1 MKIAMIASECNPF
14 CKTGGLADVVLALS
28 RELVSLGNEV
38 CVVLPYY
45 SSNAKIPSCRLERLP
60 GYEVHLSWR
69 TQKVSLYKGVYE
81 GITFYFVGNDYYFLR
96 GSLYGF
102 QDDGERFAFFTL
114 ATESLFE
121 RIGFYPDVVH
131 VHDWQ
136 PGMLPLILKDRHS
149 KDPVYANT
157 RTVLTIHNPEF
168 NGMLDPSA
176 LGELYN
182 LPLSYF
188 ESGLTRYDE
197 KVSTLKTAV
206 MTADKITTVSP
217 THRGEL
223 LTPLYSRGMDGALR
237 LRKSDFCGILN
248 GIDEEEWDPTC
259 DIDIA
264 MNFNGKT
271 LTKGKQACRKALLE
285 SAGIEDSGGPIF
297 GLVSRLTSQKGIHLV
312 ERVGR
317 ALLEQGAM
325 LFLVGSGEEALEN
338 GLRDLRY
345 HYPSSCSVYFGY
357 NNALAH
363 KVYAGSDFFL
373 MPSLFEPC
381 GIGQMIAE
389 RYATLPV
396 ARDTGGLHD
405 TIVPYSPL
413 EDKDATG
420 FLFRDF
426 DEGGLRYGC
435 PLALEVYAD
444 KKKLRKMRL
453 NAMKVNH
460 GWKASALEYLKL
472 YRSIAK

>member
-1 MKIAMIASECNPF
+1 MKIAMVASECNPF

-45 SSNAKIPSCRLERLP
+45 SINAKIPSCRLERLFS
-60 GYEVHLSWR
+60 YDVHMSWR
-69 TQKVSLYKGVYE
+69 NQSATLYKGVYE

-102 QDDGERFAFFTL
+102 PDDGERFAFFSL
-114 ATESLFE
+114 AAEGLFGKIDF
-121 RIGFYPDVVH
+121 RPDVVH

-136 PGMLPLILKDRHS
+136 PGMLPLILKERHRD
-149 KDPVYANT
+149 DPVYKNA

-168 NGMLDPSA
+168 KGMLLPSA

-182 LPLSYF
+182 LPISCF
-188 ESGLTRYDE
+188 ESGLSRYDE
-197 KVSTLKTAV
+197 GVSTLKTAV
-206 MTADKITTVSP
+206 MTADKVTTVSP

-237 LRKSDFCGILN
+237 LREEDFVGILN
-248 GIDEEEWDPTC
+248 GIDEEEWDPSN

-264 MNFNGKT
+264 CNFDAKT
-271 LTKGKQACRKALLE
+271 LTKGKKACRKALLE
-285 SAGIEDSGGPIF
+285 SAGLHDNGGPVF

-312 ERVGR
+312 ERIGR
-317 ALLEQGAM
+317 ELLEQGAM

-338 GLRDLRY
+338 SLRGLRY
-345 HYPSSCSVYFGY
+345 EYPDSCSVYFGY
-357 NNALAH
+357 NNTLAH

-405 TIVPYSPL
+405 TILPYSPL
-413 EDKDATG
+413 EDKGATG

-435 PLALEVYAD
+435 SLAMEVYAD
-444 KKKLRKMRL
+444 KRKLRRMRL
-453 NAMKVNH
+453 NAMKADH
-460 GWKASALEYLKL
+460 GWKASAKEYLEL
-472 YRSIAK
+472 YQSIRK